1 VVLVRHSSAMQGV
14 QRRLNHGREYLV
26 CRPPYLL
33 YPFHEVFFSKENS
46 THYLEQVL
54 APTIQRKI
62 PFATTYGN
70 VRLVFLSPRIRLT
83 QLSRS
88 TTTTSTSRMLLF
100 SPASVRC
107 TRSCRIHTS
116 PQVPRQPDRARTTSP
131 YSILFL
137 PRSLHFSSGS
147 STLVPGKPTALV
159 RSSRTGSTRRPSLGR
174 SQPWRKCGAHGG
186 TSRRV
191 SLSYTFQRT
200 RVGCTKT
207 RSSRPRTVTT
217 PQSRTPTHLA
227 CASRA

>member
-1 VVLVRHSSAMQGV
+1 MKGV
-14 QRRLNHGREYLV
+14 QRRLDNGGEYLV

-33 YPFHEVFFSKENS
+33 HPSHKGFPSKENS

-54 APTIQRKI
+54 APTVQRKI

-83 QLSRS
+83 QISRS
-88 TTTTSTSRMLLF
+88 TITTSTSHMLLF
-100 SPASVRC
+100 SPASVCC
-107 TRSCRIHTS
+107 TRSCRTHTS

-131 YSILFL
+131 YSSLPP
-137 PRSLHFSSGS
+137 PRSLHFSSGF
-147 STLVPGKPTALV
+147 STPVLGKPTALV

-174 SQPWRKCGAHGG
+174 SRPWRRCGAHGG
-186 TSRRV
+186 TSHRV

-200 RVGCTKT
+200 RVECTKT

-217 PQSRTPTHLA
+217 PQSKTPTHLA